1 MVVEITKF
9 RTKWAKPI
17 LFSSV
22 FGLAHMGVA
31 SAQTSEGSGLDE
43 IVVTAQKRA
52 ENQQDVPIAITAIS
66 SKTIERS
73 NLSNATQLT
82 QLVPSL
88 QVNGVVGE
96 ATPIYSLRG
105 VSMFDFSFNQSSPVA
120 LYKDEVY
127 KGNFAIQGIELFDL
141 ERIEVLRGPQGTL
154 YGKNTTGGAINLITK
169 KPDFTSSG
177 YLRAG
182 YGNFDRREFEGAAQL
197 PLIEDVLAV
206 RGAFTYVKSDGWFE
220 NVSPGQLDLEGTDQW
235 GARVSVLFKPSED
248 LTFNLIASKSQQDPV
263 NYGILGR
270 PGPLGVGAGV
280 FADFNALDPVANPQ
294 TDYFRVGLADDQIED
309 PNPGRREQT
318 TNAVSLTANWDIS
331 PSLGLTSI
339 TSYDQGE
346 LFVPENT
353 DGAPIQVIEIDY
365 RGETTQFTQ
374 DIRLSTNFDGPF
386 NFILGAYYQY
396 EDVFNDTELRF
407 FNGIDVNADG
417 TIDAADCVDG
427 GFFLSCRY
435 GNQFDQTRNSTA
447 LYSDG
452 SYEISPQLKI
462 RGGIRVTREKAD
474 LDNFVAQVRS
484 ATGVP
489 IANTIPGDAT
499 NLNATFTNSLDDTAV
514 TGKVGVDFTPADDLL
529 FYASYSQGFR
539 AGAFNAQ
546 AFFSIDE
553 ATAVEPETIDAF
565 EVGFKTQFFG
575 RRLQLNGAAFSYKY
589 DNQQIINVNPSNSA
603 QQLINVDKSTIN
615 GAELELAARPFNN
628 LTFTSS
634 LSYLDAEFDQ
644 AIISGTDVSGNTL
657 PNAPKLSGNVSVD
670 WQFIDKSSF
679 GAVLHLDGSFQS
691 KQFFEPFNVERIQQP
706 AYGILNG
713 NVSFEVIPE
722 SLEVSLWA
730 RNITNEFYIT
740 NAIDVVEGFGLDYIH
755 RGAPRSYGLKLTYL
769 Y

>member
-1 MVVEITKF
+1 MAQGLTDF
-9 RTKWAKPI
+9 RKKWTKPI
-17 LFSSV
+17 LVSSV
-22 FGLAHMGVA
+22 FALFHAG
-31 SAQTSEGSGLDE
+31 SAGAQPTNEAVLDVV
-43 IVVTAQKRA
+43 VVTAQKRA
-52 ENQQDVPIAITAIS
+52 ENQQDVPIAITS
-66 SKTIERS
+66 LNSKTIERA

-82 QLVPSL
+82 QLIPGL
-88 QVNGVVGE
+88 QVNGVVGD

-127 KGNFAIQGIELFDL
+127 KGNFAIQGVELFDL
-141 ERIEVLRGPQGTL
+141 ERVEVLRGPQGTL

-169 KPDFTSSG
+169 KPDYTVSG
-177 YLRAG
+177 QLRAG
-182 YGNFDRREFEGAAQL
+182 YGNFNRREVDGAVQF
-197 PLIEDVLAV
+197 PVIEDVLAV
-206 RGAFTYVKSDGWFE
+206 RGAFTYAKSDGWFE
-220 NVSPGQLDLEGTDQW
+220 NVSPGQPDLEGTDQW
-235 GARVSVLFKPSED
+235 GARLSVLFEPSED

-280 FADFNALDPVANPQ
+280 FADFNAIDPVANPQ
-294 TDYFRVGLADDQIED
+294 TDYFRTGLADNQIED
-309 PNPGRREQT
+309 PNPGRRKQT
-318 TNAVSLTANWDIS
+318 TNAVSLTANLDIS
-331 PSLGLTSI
+331 PSLSVTSI

-374 DIRLSTNFDGPF
+374 DLRLATNFDGPF
-386 NFILGAYYQY
+386 NFIVGAYYQY

-407 FNGIDVNADG
+407 FNGIDVNTDG
-417 TIDAADCVDG
+417 TIDASDCVDG

-435 GNQFDQTRNSTA
+435 GNSFDQTRNSTA
-447 LYSDG
+447 LYGDG
-452 SYEISPQLKI
+452 SFEISPLLKL

-484 ATGVP
+484 ATGAP
-489 IANTIPGDAT
+489 IANTIPGDPT
-499 NLNATFTNSLDDTAV
+499 NLNATFSNSLDDTAV

-553 ATAVEPETIDAF
+553 ATTVDPETIDAF
-565 EVGFKTQFFG
+565 EVGFKTQLLG

-634 LSYLDAEFDQ
+634 LSYLDAEFDE
-644 AIISGTDVSGNTL
+644 AIISGADVSGNTL
-657 PNAPKLSGNVSVD
+657 PNAPKISGNVTVD
-670 WQFIDKSSF
+670 WRFIDKPSF

-691 KQFFEPFNVERIQQP
+691 RQFFEPFNVERIEQS

-713 NVSFEVIPE
+713 NVTFEVIPE
-722 SLEVSLWA
+722 ALEMSFWA
-730 RNITNEFYIT
+730 KNITDEFYIT
-740 NAIDVVEGFGLDYIH
+740 NAIDVVDGFGLDYIH
-755 RGAPRSYGLKLTYL
+755 RGAPRSYGFNITYR